1 MRYGRMRKQKGKK
14 GGENIG
20 KWRWCSWYHTRN
32 KPRRRRRLWL
42 RSSSHARRRRKRK
55 KQKQFN
61 LYLVGEVQIYTA
73 RGGKEKR
80 AVIAHRRRET
90 DRYSRFQFTFFP
102 ACKQS
107 CGKKAV
113 LLCCNFSAEKCGKG
127 CGVATQFGAQRGEFF
142 EGERERKTGAR
153 VRTPGKAREKKG
165 VSERCRKLLK
175 LIRLKRGEG
184 RQKSEAR
191 RHFQTRP
198 PISRRVSFGA

>member
-1 MRYGRMRKQKGKK
+1 M
-14 GGENIG
+14 
-20 KWRWCSWYHTRN
+20 
-32 KPRRRRRLWL
+32 
-42 RSSSHARRRRKRK
+42 
-55 KQKQFN
+55 
-61 LYLVGEVQIYTA
+61 GEVQKYTT
-73 RGGKEKR
+73 RGGKRKTLG
-80 AVIAHRRRET
+80 HRPQTPRNGSIFSLSI
-90 DRYSRFQFTFFP
+90 YLFP
-102 ACKQS
+102 RLQTELW
-107 CGKKAV
+107 KKAV